1 MYTDGPEP
9 VGAISLKGRR
19 PLGWYTADGKPIS
32 QSNKRVPITD
42 TGYFVKSPDHIENVI
57 KQNLRAETIKDKPIV
72 IKESDT
78 YQSIYHK
85 IY

>member
-1 MYTDGPEP
+1 M
-9 VGAISLKGRR
+9 
-19 PLGWYTADGKPIS
+19 GWYTADGKPIS
-32 QSNKRVPITD
+32 QSNQRVSITD
-42 TGYFVKSPDHIENVI
+42 SGYFVKSPDHIENVI

-72 IKESDT
+72 IKDTDT